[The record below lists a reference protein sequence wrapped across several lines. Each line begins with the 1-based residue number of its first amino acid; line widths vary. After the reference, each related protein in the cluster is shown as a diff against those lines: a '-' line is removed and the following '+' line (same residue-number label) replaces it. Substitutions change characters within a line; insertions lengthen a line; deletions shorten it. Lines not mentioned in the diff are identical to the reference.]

1 MHVGICAENIQHGL
15 NKAPWPL
22 ACLQILITH
31 PRRQSAPLT
40 LFHESSVLMHSQE
53 QALKPSKQ
61 ALDLIFN
68 KKNNMICQHG
78 KYRWCSAQ
86 RKSHGQFFLLF
97 SEAKGRVV
105 GFMTA
110 NEQHYIQVHPSS
122 SCSRCQSSVKP

>member
-1 MHVGICAENIQHGL
+1 MHVGICAENIQRGL

-68 KKNNMICQHG
+68 KKKTWFINMENITGAQH
-78 KYRWCSAQ
+78 KENHMDS
-86 RKSHGQFFLLF
+86 F
-97 SEAKGRVV
+97 
-105 GFMTA
+105 
-110 NEQHYIQVHPSS
+110 
-122 SCSRCQSSVKP
+122 